1 MRLYTILLSV
11 FVMIIATVNARYCCD
26 KSPLGPNGGF
36 ICTQYANTKCECPG
50 FKKSCCDCRNDC
62 NWWDKLWDSC

>member
-26 KSPLGPNGGF
+26 RSPLGPNGGF
-36 ICTQYANTKCECPG
+36 ICTQYAIYIYKQ
-50 FKKSCCDCRNDC
+50 
-62 NWWDKLWDSC
+62 